1 MHVEKTIEYNMD
13 HQAQAEDRMERLER
27 PASTHIA
34 WDP

>member
-1 MHVEKTIEYNMD
+1 MDVEKRIEFIMD